1 MNNKEKIHVLSR
13 AVIID
18 QGNILL
24 CKTLDLKINFYFLP
38 GGHIENGESARASL
52 LRELKEETG
61 FDCQEKRFL
70 GCLEYSFEPGRN
82 SICHN
87 HEYNFVFEA
96 ESKHLKS
103 DKKIESP
110 EKHIELIWE
119 PIANLSEL
127 DLRAEP
133 LKILI
138 PKWLKASTEESF
150 ESKMI

>member
-38 GGHIENGESARASL
+38 GGHIENGESARTSL

-70 GCLEYSFEPGRN
+70 GCLEYSFEPGVIAFAIIMN
-82 SICHN
+82 IIL
-87 HEYNFVFEA
+87 F
-96 ESKHLKS
+96 LK
-103 DKKIESP
+103 
-110 EKHIELIWE
+110 L
-119 PIANLSEL
+119 NLS
-127 DLRAEP
+127 
-133 LKILI
+133 I
-138 PKWLKASTEESF
+138 
-150 ESKMI
+150 